1 MFRNVLLAS
10 ITLLGLFGTGAANA
24 AMFEVLSE
32 ANKKEAGYQQRG
44 FSGENVTSGVRPSLA
59 IDRAAT
65 LTSTFQRG
73 ETHASRIG
81 AGDVITLAAD
91 GLRYDD
97 LPLMRDGRFFFS
109 VIGTS
114 FDYSSNNERF

>member
-1 MFRNVLLAS
+1 MFRNVLLIS
-10 ITLLGLFGTGAANA
+10 ITLLGLLGTGAADA
-24 AMFEVLSE
+24 AVFEVLSE
-32 ANKKEAGYQQRG
+32 ANKKEASHQQRA
-44 FSGENVTSGVRPSLA
+44 FSGGNVTSG
-59 IDRAAT
+59 DRSA

-73 ETHASRIG
+73 ENHASRLG
-81 AGDVITLAAD
+81 AGDVITLTAD

-114 FDYSSNNERF
+114 FDYSPNNERF